1 MKNKKHSIYYKFDA
15 DTCVKIH
22 YLLILL
28 NSLVLGGGTIALMWL
43 GILQDNNLFYI
54 LSLIAFMVYLFTRYA
69 PGRMLQSV
77 IYLDC
82 DARKMKEIVLIIEN
96 KVKKEYAKT
105 MWKYLRVQATF
116 YIWGCEEESIQLL
129 DTCQCVKQNF
139 GNQLLQLSLYLNYY
153 SRTRDWDNYKKIR
166 MELETLPQRYA
177 TSKKGMD
184 GYELYM
190 KGVLAKEKYVSGEIV
205 ESRKLCQELLNSNN
219 LNMLNQIAVHSQLAK
234 MDIDEEK
241 YESTKAHLNFV
252 IENGG
257 TTYYVE
263 EAKQMLNE
271 IKDR

>member
-22 YLLILL
+22 YLLILF
-28 NSLVLGGGTIALMWL
+28 NSLVLGGGTVALMWIGVL
-43 GILQDNNLFYI
+43 KDNNIIYI
-54 LSLIAFMVYLFTRYA
+54 LSLIIFVVYLFTRYI

-77 IYLDC
+77 LYLDC
-82 DARKMKEIVLIIEN
+82 DAKKMKEIVWIIEH
-96 KVKKEYAKT
+96 KVKNEQAKT
-105 MWKYLRVQATF
+105 MWKYLRIQATF
-116 YIWGCEEESIQLL
+116 YMFGCEEESFQLL
-129 DTCQCVKQNF
+129 ECCEYVKKTF
-139 GNQLLQLSLYLNYY
+139 VNQLTHLSLYLNYY
-153 SRTRDWDNYKKIR
+153 SRTRDWDNYKEVR
-166 MELETLPQRYA
+166 MELETLPQRYV

-190 KGVLAKEKYVSGEIV
+190 KGVMAKEKYVSGEIA
-205 ESRKLCQELLNSNN
+205 ESRKMCQELLNSNN
-219 LNMLNQIAVHSQLAK
+219 LNMLNQVAVHSQLAK

-241 YESTKAHLNFV
+241 HESAKVHLDFV

-263 EAKQMLNE
+263 EAKPMLNE

>member
-43 GILQDNNLFYI
+43 GILQDNNVFYI
-54 LSLIAFMVYLFTRYA
+54 FSLITFGVYLFTRYA

-77 IYLDC
+77 LYLDC
-82 DARKMKEIVLIIEN
+82 DTRKMKEIVWIIEN

-105 MWKYLRVQATF
+105 MWKYLRIQATF
-116 YIWGCEEESIQLL
+116 YMLGCEQESFQLL
-129 DTCQCVKQNF
+129 ECCEYVKKTF
-139 GNQLLQLSLYLNYY
+139 VNQLTHLSLYLNYY

-166 MELETLPQRYA
+166 MELETLPQRYV

-184 GYELYM
+184 GYEHYM
-190 KGVLAKEKYVSGEIV
+190 KGVMAKEKYMSGEIA
-205 ESRKLCQELLNSNN
+205 ESRKMCQELLNSNN
-219 LNMLNQIAVHSQLAK
+219 LNMLNQVAVHNQLAK
-234 MDIDEEK
+234 MDMEAQQYDSAKE
-241 YESTKAHLNFV
+241 HLDFV
-252 IENGG
+252 IEHGG

>member
-1 MKNKKHSIYYKFDA
+1 MKNKKHSIYYKIDA

-22 YLLILL
+22 YLLILF

-43 GILQDNNLFYI
+43 GILQDNNVFYI
-54 LSLIAFMVYLFTRYA
+54 LSLITFMVYLFTRYA

-77 IYLDC
+77 LYLDC
-82 DARKMKEIVLIIEN
+82 DARKMKEIVWIIEN

-105 MWKYLRVQATF
+105 MWKYLRIQATF
-116 YIWGCEEESIQLL
+116 YMLGCEEESFQLL

-166 MELETLPQRYA
+166 MELETLPQRYV

-184 GYELYM
+184 GYEIYM
-190 KGVLAKEKYVSGEIV
+190 KGVMAKEKYVSGEIA
-205 ESRKLCQELLNSNN
+205 ESRKMCQELLNSNN
-219 LNMLNQIAVHSQLAK
+219 LNMLNQVAVHSQLAK
-234 MDIDEEK
+234 MDMDEGK
-241 YESTKAHLNFV
+241 YESAKAHLDFV
-252 IENGG
+252 IEHGG